1 MLVEAIFVLVL
12 VFFFCQEY
20 MNKELFHLSVTDQRT
35 ALSAART
42 ELSVAP
48 KKMLKT

>member
-12 VFFFCQEY
+12 EFFFCQEY
-20 MNKELFHLSVTDQRT
+20 MNKEIFQLSVPDQKT

-42 ELSVAP
+42 EL
-48 KKMLKT
+48 